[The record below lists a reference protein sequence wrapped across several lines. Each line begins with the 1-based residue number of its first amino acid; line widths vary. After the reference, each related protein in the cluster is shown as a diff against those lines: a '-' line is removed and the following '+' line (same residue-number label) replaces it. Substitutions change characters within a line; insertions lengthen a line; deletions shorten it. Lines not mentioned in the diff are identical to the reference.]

1 MKHQYCLSRLFNL
14 MGCGLLLLLLFG
26 WLTPGRALAAT
37 GPLPLPDML
46 IYGTVVNATGDRL
59 ESGTLKALLN
69 GQTIASAE
77 IRAIN
82 GADYNYLLVVPMGML
97 APGST
102 DRDSKMAIAGDVL
115 SFTVD
120 DKPAYYPDPFTS
132 LTVNQLRIPADAAG
146 GSVVLDLALSDAM
159 RYLIGDVNAN
169 GTRNAADAMLTLK
182 YDIGLI
188 LGVTSFPPGPNT
200 VYLPLCDIVENGR
213 CDSSD
218 ALRILQC
225 DVGLSTV
232 TCPVE
237 TIAAVHSADTP
248 APTADAPTHAA
259 SGDPIELQVTVA
271 ETDDAAGVDVSV
283 LLADGA
289 DRFGA
294 ASFELHYDATLLTP
308 TVCTA
313 NPGEVFDMVVCNLDY
328 APGVVRFNAV
338 AMSGAANDAAL
349 ATLRFQHADDATEQ
363 TPRFTLTADS
373 VTDVDGAGMGWRV
386 EPVDAPEAETQHWLF
401 LPAVVGSDQRPAEQ
415 SPQEMPHSIFLP
427 AVGGQFGQALESSL
441 DAPEAGEQPKD
452 EPSPEA
458 TVTPE
463 ATPTAEPTADGG
475 PQTATATS
483 TATPTAEPESANLSS
498 PPFSLYLPAVG
509 GGVFKATGS
518 APETPDMDAPPINGV
533 EPDPEAE
540 SSRRGA
546 MPVAALPSTS
556 QQRSWSGSTVRR
568 QRRRSLD

>member
-1 MKHQYCLSRLFNL
+1 L
-14 MGCGLLLLLLFG
+14 
-26 WLTPGRALAAT
+26 
-37 GPLPLPDML
+37 
-46 IYGTVVNATGDRL
+46 
-59 ESGTLKALLN
+59 
-69 GQTIASAE
+69 
-77 IRAIN
+77 
-82 GADYNYLLVVPMGML
+82 
-97 APGST
+97 
-102 DRDSKMAIAGDVL
+102 AIAGDVL

-132 LTVNQLRIPADAAG
+132 LTVNQLRIPSDAAG

-169 GTRNAADAMLTLK
+169 GARNAADAMLTLK

-237 TIAAVHSADTP
+237 TIAAVHSASAVGDADTP
-248 APTADAPTHAA
+248 APTVDGPTHSA
-259 SGDPIELQVTVA
+259 SGDEIGLQVTVA
-271 ETDDAAGVDVSV
+271 DDAANVDVSV
-283 LLADGA
+283 LLASSA

-294 ASFELHYDATLLTP
+294 ASFELQYDPALLTP
-308 TVCTA
+308 TACAA

-349 ATLRFQHADDATEQ
+349 TTLRFQHADDATEQ
-363 TPRFTLTADS
+363 TPRFTLTADN
-373 VTDVDGAGMGWRV
+373 VTDVDGAGVGWRI
-386 EPVDAPEAETQHWLF
+386 EPTDAPEAETQHWLF

-415 SPQEMPHSIFLP
+415 SPQGMPHSIFLP
-427 AVGGQFGQALESSL
+427 AVGGQFGQAFESSL
-441 DAPEAGEQPKD
+441 DVPEAGEQPTE
-452 EPSPEA
+452 EPTP
-458 TVTPE
+458 TPE
-463 ATPTAEPTADGG
+463 ATPTPEPTADGG
-475 PQTATATS
+475 PQTATAT
-483 TATPTAEPESANLSS
+483 PTVEPASESLSS

-509 GGVFKATGS
+509 GGVFNATGS
-518 APETPDMDAPPINGV
+518 APETPDMDAPPIDGV